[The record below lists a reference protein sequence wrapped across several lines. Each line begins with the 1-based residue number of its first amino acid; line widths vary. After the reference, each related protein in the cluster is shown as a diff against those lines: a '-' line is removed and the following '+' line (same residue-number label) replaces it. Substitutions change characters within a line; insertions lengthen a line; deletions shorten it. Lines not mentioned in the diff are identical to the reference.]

1 MIKAADS
8 AADLVHGAGGD
19 DHGAARSV
27 VRVRVLRQDVAGGES
42 YWERFE
48 VSYEPN
54 MNVISVLQKIAAQ
67 ARSQDGRKVA
77 PVAWDCNCLEEVC
90 GSCTMLINGRTR
102 MAC

>member
-19 DHGAARSV
+19 GHGTARSV

-48 VSYEPN
+48 VSQLF
-54 MNVISVLQKIAAQ
+54 SVSGSILQLSSAIA
-67 ARSQDGRKVA
+67 REKRKK
-77 PVAWDCNCLEEVC
+77 
-90 GSCTMLINGRTR
+90 R
-102 MAC
+102 